1 MMKQL
6 DLYVAKTV
14 GLTMLL
20 AELGLLGILTI
31 FTFLEQVE
39 DMENNYALVN
49 VTEFVIYSM
58 PRMFYEV
65 IPYSALIGC
74 LTGLGL
80 LANNSEIVVMRAAG
94 VSTWSLSLSAMK
106 PTVLLVLIGLL
117 VGE

>member
-39 DMENNYALVN
+39 DMENN
-49 VTEFVIYSM
+49 
-58 PRMFYEV
+58 
-65 IPYSALIGC
+65 
-74 LTGLGL
+74 
-80 LANNSEIVVMRAAG
+80 
-94 VSTWSLSLSAMK
+94 
-106 PTVLLVLIGLL
+106 
-117 VGE
+117 